1 MNGEKINYIKAL
13 RFNWLTKYYDVV
25 VSLTTREKTFKNKLV
40 ESARLQENDTVL
52 DIGSGTGTLAILIKK
67 SEPETCV
74 TGLDGDI
81 EIIKLAEKKA
91 NKESLQISFNE
102 GMSYDLPFNDLEFDH
117 CFSSLF
123 FHHLTTENK
132 QKTFDE
138 AYRVL
143 KKEGQLHIADWGKP
157 TNKLMRVLFY
167 IVQLLDG
174 FKTTKLNIDGLLPDL
189 MKRSGFVQVKIVAE
203 YSTMLGTMTIY
214 SGRKI

>member
-1 MNGEKINYIKAL
+1 MSGEKKNYIKAL

-67 SEPETCV
+67 SEPETSV

-157 TNKLMRVLFY
+157 VNKLMRVLFY